1 MSKLLY
7 QRECAFCGKQFTA
20 SRIDAKYCSPKC
32 GQAAFQQLKREERG
46 EEMPQTLGAAPAV
59 QQQPKVAAAD
69 KAANNATDKNKNTD
83 FAKIL
88 DGIKLPTMKQP
99 DTKKEELKQLIKE
112 SIREV
117 VREEIS
123 HAQLQQQRNITVKH
137 DDTGVGLLNLIATG
151 TNMIFNK
158 SDNNDIKQQLAMLAS
173 GQNNLMKVINAVLMD
188 VKALKRVCKI
198 FHITAEYSPKYNAY
212 LFCYRKDNYIIKE
225 DVNGNIVARIP
236 LTQK

>member
-7 QRECAFCGKQFTA
+7 QRECAFCGKPFTA

-32 GQAAFQQLKREERG
+32 GQAAFQQVKREERG
-46 EEMPQTLGAAPAV
+46 EEQPTPQTLGATPALKS
-59 QQQPKVAAAD
+59 PK
-69 KAANNATDKNKNTD
+69 KEKTEPQKEKSNSKD
-83 FAKIL
+83 FSQTF
-88 DGIKLPTMKQP
+88 DGITLSPIKQP
-99 DTKKEELKQLIKE
+99 DTQKAELKQLIKD

-123 HAQLQQQRNITVKH
+123 HARLQQQRNITVKH

-158 SDNNDIKQQLAMLAS
+158 SDNNDIKQQLAMLAN

-198 FHITAEYSPKYNAY
+198 FHITAEYSPKYGTY

-225 DVNGNIVARIP
+225 DVNGNIIARIP